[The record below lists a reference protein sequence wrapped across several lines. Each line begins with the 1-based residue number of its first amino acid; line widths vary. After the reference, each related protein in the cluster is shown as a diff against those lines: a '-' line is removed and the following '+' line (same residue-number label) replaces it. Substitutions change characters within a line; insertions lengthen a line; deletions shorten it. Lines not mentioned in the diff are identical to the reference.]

1 MASSPMPPE
10 PSGDFP
16 AWLEAQGV
24 NAEVAR
30 AMDSELGIRD
40 YGVLRACVGDGLVR
54 AELLAAARDRLPFG
68 FYAVLRQVVKALRG
82 AGTPRWDD
90 VDAAAYFGD
99 ATLAALVE
107 VLLALLSGLNRE
119 LLQCMQRLGD
129 MDVLKFAAGSPASAS
144 VAGSGDGDDA
154 AAEEMADEMERR
166 GKGGEARE
174 APLPPPPSPPRVD
187 KFSSS
192 PLGVHTI
199 KTEACPEEDSG
210 LTLGTPSGSGRTQWE
225 GLGPE
230 DSASIPG
237 KSPSGDFPPGFVVAG
252 AGSLQPGGA
261 EPVSAT
267 AEPAPFPSWL
277 RQETADETA
286 SRESSRLADD
296 DAAGCGG
303 GGGGGGRAAPC
314 PREREFRPGPAPS
327 LSIGESGLYEPRPRG
342 QRAGAGCG
350 GEADSSRQAAG
361 GVGRDNDK
369 PYRCKVC
376 GCGFAQYSTLK
387 RHLHKHN
394 GERPYCC
401 SACGR
406 GFPEPSELRAH
417 EDTHRRD
424 KPHRCRVCGQ
434 AFARSCHLTRHQRTH
449 TGEKPYR
456 CGACGHAFTQSCD
469 LKTHERT
476 HTGEKPYRCGACG
489 RGFAQGAHLKRHQRT
504 HSSRKPY
511 RCRPCGQI
519 FLDFGSF
526 NAHQLTHMQNV
537 AAGRAA
543 AMATAAVAA
552 ADGLAGTHGVF
563 TTDGNGVP

>member
-1 MASSPMPPE
+1 MANVLMPPE
-10 PSGDFP
+10 PTDDFP

-24 NAEVAR
+24 NEEVAR

-82 AGTPRWDD
+82 DGHHHD
-90 VDAAAYFGD
+90 DAAAASPGD
-99 ATLAALVE
+99 VTLGGLVDALI
-107 VLLALLSGLNRE
+107 ALLGGLNRE
-119 LLQCMQRLGD
+119 LLQCVQRLGELD
-129 MDVLKFAAGSPASAS
+129 LLKFAD
-144 VAGSGDGDDA
+144 AGSGDAGSGDDA
-154 AAEEMADEMERR
+154 AAAEEEEMADEMERR
-166 GKGGEARE
+166 GKAGE
-174 APLPPPPSPPRVD
+174 PPPSPPSPPRVD
-187 KFSSS
+187 KFGSSA
-192 PLGVHTI
+192 LEVHAI
-199 KTEACPEEDSG
+199 KTETCPGQSTTGRLPPVVD
-210 LTLGTPSGSGRTQWE
+210 GTAAGTGTGSSR
-225 GLGPE
+225 
-230 DSASIPG
+230 PG
-237 KSPSGDFPPGFVVAG
+237 V
-252 AGSLQPGGA
+252 A

-267 AEPAPFPSWL
+267 AEPVPFPPWL
-277 RQETADETA
+277 RQETAGDETA
-286 SRESSRLADD
+286 ARESSRLADGGD
-296 DAAGCGG
+296 TDAT
-303 GGGGGGRAAPC
+303 APC
-314 PREREFRPGPAPS
+314 PRGRELPPPAIHRRR
-327 LSIGESGLYEPRPRG
+327 LSIGEGGLYEPRPRG
-342 QRAGAGCG
+342 RRETAGVG
-350 GEADSSRQAAG
+350 GEADASPRRATG
-361 GVGRDNDK
+361 DGDK

-376 GCGFAQYSTLK
+376 GCGFAQYATLK

-406 GFPEPSELRAH
+406 GFPEPSQLRAH
-417 EDTHRRD
+417 EDAHRRD

-456 CGACGHAFTQSCD
+456 CGACGHAFAQSCD
-469 LKTHERT
+469 LKTHQRT

-537 AAGRAA
+537 AGGRAA
-543 AMATAAVAA
+543 AMAAAT
-552 ADGLAGTHGVF
+552 DDVF
-563 TTDGNGVP
+563 ATDGNGVP

>member
-1 MASSPMPPE
+1 MANVLMPPE
-10 PSGDFP
+10 PTDDFP

-24 NAEVAR
+24 NEEVAR

-82 AGTPRWDD
+82 DGHHHD
-90 VDAAAYFGD
+90 DAAASYPGD
-99 ATLAALVE
+99 VTLGGLVDA
-107 VLLALLSGLNRE
+107 LLALLGGLNRE
-119 LLQCMQRLGD
+119 LLQCVRRLGELD
-129 MDVLKFAAGSPASAS
+129 LLKFAD
-144 VAGSGDGDDA
+144 AGSGDAGSGDDA
-154 AAEEMADEMERR
+154 AAAEEEEMADEMEHR
-166 GKGGEARE
+166 GKAGE
-174 APLPPPPSPPRVD
+174 PPPSPPSPPRVD
-187 KFSSS
+187 TFGSSA
-192 PLGVHTI
+192 LEVHTI
-199 KTEACPEEDSG
+199 KTETCPEEVSG
-210 LTLGTPSGSGRTQWE
+210 LTLETPPGVSGRSQWGE
-225 GLGPE
+225 GMGPE
-230 DSASIPG
+230 ESASTHG
-237 KSPSGDFPPGFVVAG
+237 QSTTGRLPPVVIDATG
-252 AGSLQPGGA
+252 STAAGSSRPGGVA

-267 AEPAPFPSWL
+267 AEPVPFPPWL
-277 RQETADETA
+277 RQETAGDETA
-286 SRESSRLADD
+286 ARESSRLADGG
-296 DAAGCGG
+296 DADAT
-303 GGGGGGRAAPC
+303 APC
-314 PREREFRPGPAPS
+314 PRGRELPPPPPAIHRRR
-327 LSIGESGLYEPRPRG
+327 LSIGEGGLYEPRPRG
-342 QRAGAGCG
+342 RRETAGVG
-350 GEADSSRQAAG
+350 GEADASPRRATG
-361 GVGRDNDK
+361 DGDK

-376 GCGFAQYSTLK
+376 GCGFAQYATLK

-406 GFPEPSELRAH
+406 GFPEPSQLRAH
-417 EDTHRRD
+417 EDAHRRD

-456 CGACGHAFTQSCD
+456 CGACGHAFAQSCD
-469 LKTHERT
+469 LKTHQRT

-537 AAGRAA
+537 AVMAA
-543 AMATAAVAA
+543 AAT
-552 ADGLAGTHGVF
+552 DDVF
-563 TTDGNGVP
+563 ATDGNGVP